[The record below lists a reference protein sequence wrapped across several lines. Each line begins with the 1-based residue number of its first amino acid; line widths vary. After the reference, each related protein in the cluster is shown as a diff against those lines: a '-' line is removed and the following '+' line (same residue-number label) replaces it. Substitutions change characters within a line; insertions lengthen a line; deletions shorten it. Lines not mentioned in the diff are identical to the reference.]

1 MKRRSSEGGKA
12 AKTGRRKA
20 KAPQRRRQPKSAS
33 THRSSVTT
41 QETEVV
47 RPTRELNEAREQ
59 QVATADVFR
68 VISRSAF
75 DLPTVLDTLVELA
88 ARLCDADHAWL
99 FRRRGEVYRW
109 AASYGHSSEE
119 HDRLKEYMVTLP
131 FSPGRGSATERAVLE
146 CRPVQIADVDTE
158 PDYGRHDVRK
168 IADFRTAL
176 GIPLLRGYSDRGA
189 DTDSALNIGYLPTS
203 RSTYSSRLR
212 TRPSSPSR
220 TRGCLTNC
228 ASARMISPSC
238 SGNRLPPRKFL
249 KSSAAQRSTFRRCS
263 RPLPKVRFGCA
274 EQTVPSSIGS
284 TAKC

>member
-12 AKTGRRKA
+12 AKAGRRKA

-47 RPTRELNEAREQ
+47 RLTRELNEAREQ

-75 DLPTVLDTLVELA
+75 DLPTVLDTLVESA

-119 HDRLKEYMVTLP
+119 HDRLKEIWSPCHFHRGVGQLLKEP
-131 FSPGRGSATERAVLE
+131 FSNVGQFRSRTLTPNLIMGATMSE
-146 CRPVQIADVDTE
+146 
-158 PDYGRHDVRK
+158 K
-168 IADFRTAL
+168 
-176 GIPLLRGYSDRGA
+176 
-189 DTDSALNIGYLPTS
+189 LPTS
-203 RSTYSSRLR
+203 ERRSVFRFCARVFRS
-212 TRPSSPSR
+212 
-220 TRGCLTNC
+220 GC
-228 ASARMISPSC
+228 
-238 SGNRLPPRKFL
+238 
-249 KSSAAQRSTFRRCS
+249 
-263 RPLPKVRFGCA
+263 
-274 EQTVPSSIGS
+274 
-284 TAKC
+284 